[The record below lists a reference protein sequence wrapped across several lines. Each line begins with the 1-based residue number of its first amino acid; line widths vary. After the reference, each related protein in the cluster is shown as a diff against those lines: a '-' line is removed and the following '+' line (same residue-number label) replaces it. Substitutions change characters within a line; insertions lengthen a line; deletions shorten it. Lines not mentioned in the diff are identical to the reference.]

1 VLGTVHVIDSTYW
14 HEWEVFGLPGGIELF
29 LLESLI
35 LVIPFFFGLSRLARG
50 ARSGPL
56 FGIVL
61 SGISIAGCG
70 LHAFLLLRGGTEFRN
85 VASISTLVLMLEFS
99 IGLLFGS
106 IRLKRAGLVESNSV
120 EREGWK

>member
-1 VLGTVHVIDSTYW
+1 VGSIRTARRDRAVPSRKSDSRNPVLFWSVKACA
-14 HEWEVFGLPGGIELF
+14 GGAF
-29 LLESLI
+29 WTA
-35 LVIPFFFGLSRLARG
+35 VWDRAVGDK
-50 ARSGPL
+50 
-56 FGIVL
+56 
-61 SGISIAGCG
+61 
-70 LHAFLLLRGGTEFRN
+70 HAFLLLRGGTEFRN